1 MKKFFFIL
9 NRKLTIGN
17 ALTIIG
23 SLIFAV
29 LLRHFYLYCL
39 DFLPVRGELGVLDI
53 SYFGIVA
60 SFKFIFSAFLEYW
73 LDDKFSIHLFET
85 IGQKQVTTLSMVN
98 SDPQSSSVD
107 NSSKGKNTITKQ
119 EQERQRESYKKFIDE
134 QFRVGDKMWDVLD
147 EQINKILKLGSIKSQ
162 KDVKFYQED
171 GSLELSVPEKMS
183 DTEANKLSKEVG
195 ALDRSLQNKFSEYN
209 NLSRKDVRLYDSM
222 WSSTYKEIWDNNQ
235 VMYKE
240 LFEKNA

>member
-1 MKKFFFIL
+1 
-9 NRKLTIGN
+9 
-17 ALTIIG
+17 
-23 SLIFAV
+23 
-29 LLRHFYLYCL
+29 
-39 DFLPVRGELGVLDI
+39 
-53 SYFGIVA
+53 
-60 SFKFIFSAFLEYW
+60 
-73 LDDKFSIHLFET
+73 
-85 IGQKQVTTLSMVN
+85 MVN

-147 EQINKILKLGSIKSQ
+147 EQSNKILKLGSIKSQ

-222 WSSTYKEIWDNNQ
+222 
-235 VMYKE
+235 
-240 LFEKNA
+240 

>member
-1 MKKFFFIL
+1 
-9 NRKLTIGN
+9 
-17 ALTIIG
+17 
-23 SLIFAV
+23 
-29 LLRHFYLYCL
+29 
-39 DFLPVRGELGVLDI
+39 
-53 SYFGIVA
+53 
-60 SFKFIFSAFLEYW
+60 
-73 LDDKFSIHLFET
+73 
-85 IGQKQVTTLSMVN
+85 MVN

-147 EQINKILKLGSIKSQ
+147 EQINKILKLDSIKSQ
-162 KDVKFYQED
+162 KDVKFYQEN
-171 GSLELSVPEKMS
+171 GSLELSVPAKMS

-222 WSSTYKEIWDNNQ
+222 
-235 VMYKE
+235 
-240 LFEKNA
+240 